1 MIEDEKDVLF
11 VEEYLLHEDQDDAA
25 VIACR
30 KAGLMDAH
38 FPISVT
44 ARRQLERPEIQIA
57 IKAARPHFKKRDI
70 AEITRDTILADMETV
85 FHSTILA
92 KDHSAAN
99 ANRMGV
105 AKILGLIREN
115 VTVTHRLDVKSLS
128 DEELGRI
135 AARGSKMIEGEAKD
149 ITPIGIGHMK
159 VPE

>member
-105 AKILGLIREN
+105 AK
-115 VTVTHRLDVKSLS
+115 THRLDVKSLS